1 MQYHPPSW
9 LPASENGKRTDYYA
23 HLRAEVIEA
32 IPEGCAVVLD
42 VGCGKGTL
50 GRWLKEQPGMM
61 TVYGAELFPAAGEEA
76 RRWLDDVVVGNI
88 EHVALPFPEGTVDCI
103 ICADVL
109 EHTADP
115 WAVVAKLKKLLKP
128 DGCIVASIP
137 NVGFH
142 RNIRK
147 MLRGQWTYAQ
157 EGLLDKTHLRFFTL
171 ETITELFASNG
182 LTIERVFKKVD
193 AGWNVRILNA
203 LTFGYLK
210 NTLYLHYIVRVRR

>member
-50 GRWLKEQPGMM
+50 GRWLKEQPGVT

-147 MLRGQWTYAQ
+147 MLR
-157 EGLLDKTHLRFFTL
+157 
-171 ETITELFASNG
+171 
-182 LTIERVFKKVD
+182 
-193 AGWNVRILNA
+193 
-203 LTFGYLK
+203 
-210 NTLYLHYIVRVRR
+210 